1 MPLEKKSTTRLINK
15 IESYL
20 LKNGEIFRNGYLVF
34 ISQADLAKKL
44 GVFPADIDLAVSK
57 SDDICLLAKG
67 CYYIENRIN
76 FEVGEA
82 V

>member
-1 MPLEKKSTTRLINK
+1 MEKKPNLHLKEK

-20 LKNGEIFRNGYLVF
+20 LRNGEIFRNGYLVF

-44 GVFPADIDLAVSK
+44 GVFPADIDFVVSR
-57 SDDICLLAKG
+57 SDDIHLLAKG

-76 FEVGEA
+76 FYIEEA